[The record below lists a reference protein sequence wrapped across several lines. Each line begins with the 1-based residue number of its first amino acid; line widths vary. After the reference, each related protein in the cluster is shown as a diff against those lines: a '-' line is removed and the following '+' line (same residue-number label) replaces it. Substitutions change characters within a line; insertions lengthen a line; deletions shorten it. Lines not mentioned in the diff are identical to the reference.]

1 MKVTPKM
8 FHLNLNGHTIDFIH
22 RLKFRTTSYRVLKT
36 NMSQAKQELTLRA
49 CLFVPN
55 RRKFPFFPDKDPC
68 RPNPCSHGGFCSE
81 IGGGF
86 ACNCTLG
93 FKGATCLGN

>member
-1 MKVTPKM
+1 
-8 FHLNLNGHTIDFIH
+8 
-22 RLKFRTTSYRVLKT
+22 
-36 NMSQAKQELTLRA
+36 MSDLSDAKQELTLQA

-55 RRKFPFFPDKDPC
+55 PPKFLFVPDKDPC
-68 RPNPCSHGGFCSE
+68 RPNPCGHGGFCSE

-93 FKGATCLGN
+93 FKGATCLGNKHKKN

>member
-1 MKVTPKM
+1 
-8 FHLNLNGHTIDFIH
+8 
-22 RLKFRTTSYRVLKT
+22 
-36 NMSQAKQELTLRA
+36 MSKAKQELTLEA

-55 RRKFPFFPDKDPC
+55 RSRKIFFPDKDPC
-68 RPNPCSHGGFCSE
+68 RPNPCGHGGFCSE

-93 FKGATCLGN
+93 FKGATCLGNKHKKD